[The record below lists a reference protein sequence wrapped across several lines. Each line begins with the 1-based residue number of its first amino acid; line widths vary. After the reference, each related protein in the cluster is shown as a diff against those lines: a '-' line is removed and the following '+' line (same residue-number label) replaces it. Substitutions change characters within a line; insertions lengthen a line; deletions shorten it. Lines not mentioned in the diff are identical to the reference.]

1 VAPRPR
7 GGGNPPKIDKV
18 GEAWL
23 KDTLKEESDL
33 SLAEL
38 CNRLRE
44 KFGVVASDSSMQR
57 TLARIGLR
65 RKKTLHACEKET
77 ERVENLL
84 LNYIVDVLQYRTQ
97 DLISID
103 ETGTKKGMFR
113 SHGRAEGGKR
123 CHSSKLTKKGI
134 NVSLVGN
141 FIGGSC
147 GFHDDNRPNRH

>member
-1 VAPRPR
+1 MAPISLDLRERILADIISKKYNIAEAADIYSVSISSVNNLKKLYRETGSVAPRPR

-65 RKKTLHACEKET
+65 RKKKLSMPVKKKPKE
-77 ERVENLL
+77 
-84 LNYIVDVLQYRTQ
+84 
-97 DLISID
+97 
-103 ETGTKKGMFR
+103 
-113 SHGRAEGGKR
+113 
-123 CHSSKLTKKGI
+123 
-134 NVSLVGN
+134 
-141 FIGGSC
+141 
-147 GFHDDNRPNRH
+147 